1 MEHHKPAPKIAIA
14 RELAAF
20 LWAALHPTRA
30 SGQRHDAPA
39 TSSSVMV

>member
-20 LWAALHPTRA
+20 LWAALHPTPVPAVNDTTRPRRRA
-30 SGQRHDAPA
+30 A
-39 TSSSVMV
+39 